1 MNQVFYVKDMS
12 TKPKKGKTKD
22 NGSDIEPKLY
32 IVLSGKR
39 NIVGIED
46 RSDMLEDC
54 EKNDRIPPFIVN
66 SCSSLIR

>member
-1 MNQVFYVKDMS
+1 MFYVKDMS
-12 TKPKKGKTKD
+12 TKLKKCKNNNDSD
-22 NGSDIEPKLY
+22 NEPKRH